1 MKIVTDSAV
10 DLPEEMFAQY
20 GIERMPLLINFGTES
35 LRSGIDILPEEFYRR
50 LVANRDNLPT
60 TSQPSMGDFVEL
72 YRRVGQSDKDIVS
85 VHISSGLSGTINAA
99 AQAAKQCPELNISL
113 IDTKTLSAAEGFQVV
128 AVAQAI
134 RRGWSLDKLKQRV
147 QEVADQTDIFYT
159 LDTLHYLQKGGRIG
173 RVQAMAGA
181 LLNLKPVITVDK
193 GPGTYIR
200 AGSARSIPKALTII
214 AELVKEKMK
223 DRPAWIHVLHTNAL
237 EAAQNLSAQIAA
249 LLPTAK
255 ITLGQIVPV
264 LGVHTGPG
272 CVGAVCG
279 PLDVLDE

>member
-10 DLPEEMFAQY
+10 DLPEEMFVQL
-20 GIERMPLLINFGTES
+20 GIERMPLLISFGTEV
-35 LRSGIDILPEEFYRR
+35 LRSGIDIQAEEFYRR
-50 LVANRDNLPT
+50 LVASKDNLPT
-60 TSQPSMGDFVEL
+60 TSQPSVGEFVEL
-72 YRRVGQSDKDIVS
+72 YRRVGQTDRDIVS
-85 VHISSGLSGTINAA
+85 VHVSSGLSGTLNAA
-99 AQAAKQCPELNISL
+99 TQAAKQCPELNITL

-134 RRGWSLDKLKQRV
+134 RRGYTVEQIVKRAH
-147 QEVADQTDIFYT
+147 EVGDQTEIFFT
-159 LDTLHYLQKGGRIG
+159 LDTLYYLQKGGRIG

-193 GPGTYIR
+193 GPGTYITV
-200 AGSARSIPKALTII
+200 AKGRSISKSIALI
-214 AELVKEKMK
+214 ADQVQEKMK
-223 DRPAWIHVLHTNAL
+223 DRPAWVHVLHTNSPDQAQAL
-237 EAAQNLSAQIAA
+237 HDLILTRMPKARL
-249 LLPTAK
+249 TR
-255 ITLGQIVPV
+255 GQIVPV

>member
-10 DLPEEMFAQY
+10 DLPEGMFEQY
-20 GIERMPLLINFGTES
+20 GIARMPLLINFGAES
-35 LRSGIDILPEEFYRR
+35 LRSGIDIQPEEFYRR
-50 LVANRDNLPT
+50 LAADPDHVPT
-60 TSQPSMGDFVEL
+60 TSQPSVGEFVDL
-72 YRRVGQSDKDIVS
+72 YRRVGETDKDIVS
-85 VHISSGLSGTINAA
+85 LHISSGLSGTINSATQA
-99 AQAAKQCPELNISL
+99 AQQCPELNITL
-113 IDTKTLSAAEGFQVV
+113 IDTKTLSAAEGFQIV
-128 AVAQAI
+128 AAVQAI
-134 RRGWSLDKLKQRV
+134 RRGWSLERLKQRV
-147 QEVADQTDIFYT
+147 KEVAEQTEIFFT

-200 AGSARSIPKALTII
+200 AGSARSIPKALVII
-214 AELVKEKMK
+214 ADLVKEKMK
-223 DRPAWIHVLHTNAL
+223 ERPAWIHVLHTNAL
-237 EAAQNLSAQIAA
+237 EAAQSLAAQITAR
-249 LLPTAK
+249 LPDAK

-279 PLDVLDE
+279 PLDVLDD

>member
-10 DLPEEMFAQY
+10 DLPEEMFAQL
-20 GIERMPLLINFGTES
+20 GIERMPLLITFGAEV
-35 LRSGIDILPEEFYRR
+35 LRSGVDIQAEEFYRR
-50 LVANRDNLPT
+50 LVASRDNLPT
-60 TSQPSMGDFVEL
+60 TSQPSVGEFVEL
-72 YRRVGQSDKDIVS
+72 YRRVGQTDKDIVS
-85 VHISSGLSGTINAA
+85 VHVSSGLSGTLNSAT
-99 AQAAKQCPELNISL
+99 QAARQCPELNITL

-134 RRGWSLDKLKQRV
+134 RRGYSVEQMVKRAH
-147 QEVADQTDIFYT
+147 EVGDQTEIFFT
-159 LDTLHYLQKGGRIG
+159 LDTLYYLQKGGRIG

-193 GPGTYIR
+193 GPGTYITV
-200 AGSARSIPKALTII
+200 GKGRSIPKALTII
-214 AELVKEKMK
+214 ADQVHEKMK
-223 DRPAWIHVLHTNAL
+223 DRPAWVHVLHTDSPDQAQAL
-237 EAAQNLSAQIAA
+237 DDLIRTRMPKARF
-249 LLPTAK
+249 TR
-255 ITLGQIVPV
+255 GQIVPV

>member
-20 GIERMPLLINFGTES
+20 GVERMPLLINFGAET
-35 LRSGIDILPEEFYRR
+35 LRSGLDIQPEEFYRR
-50 LVANRDNLPT
+50 LAADPDHLPT
-60 TSQPSMGDFVEL
+60 TSQPSVGEFVAL
-72 YRRVGQSDKDIVS
+72 YRRLGETDKDIVS
-85 VHISSGLSGTINAA
+85 LHVSSGLSGTINAA
-99 AQAAKQCPELNISL
+99 AQAAQQCPELNITL

-134 RRGWSLDKLKQRV
+134 RRGWSLERLKQRV
-147 QEVADQTDIFYT
+147 KEVAEQTEIFFT

-214 AELVKEKMK
+214 ADLVKEKMK
-223 DRPAWIHVLHTNAL
+223 DHPAWIHVLHTNAV
-237 EAAQNLSAQIAA
+237 EAAQSLAA
-249 LLPTAK
+249 LITARLPNAK

>member
-20 GIERMPLLINFGTES
+20 GVERMPLLINFGTES
-35 LRSGIDILPEEFYRR
+35 LRSGIDIRPEEFYRR
-50 LVANRDNLPT
+50 LAADPDHLPT
-60 TSQPSMGDFVEL
+60 TSQPSVGEFVNL
-72 YRRVGQSDKDIVS
+72 FRRVGQKDKDIVS
-85 VHISSGLSGTINAA
+85 LHVSSGLSGTFNSAVQA
-99 AQAAKQCPELNISL
+99 AQQCPELNITP
-113 IDTKTLSAAEGFQVV
+113 IDTRTLSAAEGFQVV
-128 AVAQAI
+128 AAAQAV
-134 RRGWSLDKLKQRV
+134 RRGWSLERLKQRV
-147 QEVADQTDIFYT
+147 KEVAEQTDIFFT

-193 GPGTYIR
+193 EPGTYVR
-200 AGSARSIPKALTII
+200 AGNARSIPKALLII
-214 AELVKEKMK
+214 ADLVKEKMK
-223 DRPAWIHVLHTNAL
+223 DHPAWIHVLHTNAV
-237 EAAQNLSAQIAA
+237 EAAQNLAEQLTAR
-249 LLPTAK
+249 LPNAK

>member
-1 MKIVTDSAV
+1 MRIVTDSAV

-20 GIERMPLLINFGTES
+20 DVERMPLLINFGTES
-35 LRSGIDILPEEFYRR
+35 LRSGIDIQPAEFYRR
-50 LVANRDNLPT
+50 LAADPDHLPT
-60 TSQPSMGDFVEL
+60 TSQPSVGEFVDL
-72 YRRVGQSDKDIVS
+72 FRRVGQSDRDIVS
-85 VHISSGLSGTINAA
+85 VHISSGLSGTYNSAV
-99 AQAAKQCPELNISL
+99 QAARQCPELNITP

-128 AVAQAI
+128 AAAQAI
-134 RRGWSLDKLKQRV
+134 RRGWPLERLKQRV
-147 QEVADQTDIFYT
+147 QEVAEQTDIFFT

-173 RVQAMAGA
+173 RVQAMAGS

-193 GPGTYIR
+193 GPGTYVTV
-200 AGSARSIPKALTII
+200 AKGRSMSKSLTLI
-214 AELVKEKMK
+214 ADHVQDKLK
-223 DRPAWIHVLHTNAL
+223 DRPAWVHVLHTNAV
-237 EAAQNLSAQIAA
+237 EAAQSLSQQVAA
-249 LLPTAK
+249 RLPNAR

>member
-1 MKIVTDSAV
+1 MKIVSDSAV
-10 DLPEEMFAQY
+10 DLPEEMFVQL
-20 GIERMPLLINFGTES
+20 GIERIPLLITFGTEA
-35 LRSGIDILPEEFYRR
+35 LRSGIDIQAEEFYRR

-60 TSQPSMGDFVEL
+60 TSQPSVGEFVDL
-72 YRRVGQSDKDIVS
+72 YRRVGQTDKDIIS
-85 VHISSGLSGTINAA
+85 VHISTGLSGTLNAA
-99 AQAAKQCPELNISL
+99 TQAAKQCPELNITL
-113 IDTKTLSAAEGFQVV
+113 INTKTLSAAEGFQVV

-134 RRGWSLDKLKQRV
+134 RRGYSVEQIVKRAQDV
-147 QEVADQTDIFYT
+147 GNQTDIFFT

-193 GPGTYIR
+193 GPGTYITE
-200 AGSARSIPKALTII
+200 GKGRSMSQSIALI
-214 AELVKEKMK
+214 ADQVYEKMK
-223 DRPAWIHVLHTNAL
+223 NRPAWVHVLHTNSPDQAQAL
-237 EAAQNLSAQIAA
+237 HELILTRMPKASL
-249 LLPTAK
+249 TR
-255 ITLGQIVPV
+255 GQIVPV

>member
-20 GIERMPLLINFGTES
+20 GVERMPLLINFGTES
-35 LRSGIDILPEEFYRR
+35 LRSGIDIQPTEFYRR
-50 LVANRDNLPT
+50 LVADPNHLPT
-60 TSQPSMGDFVEL
+60 TSQPSVGDFVEL
-72 YRRVGQSDKDIVS
+72 YRRVGQNDKDIVS
-85 VHISSGLSGTINAA
+85 VHISSGLSGTINSA
-99 AQAAKQCPELNISL
+99 AQAAKQCPELNITT

-128 AVAQAI
+128 AAAQAI

-147 QEVADQTDIFYT
+147 QEVAEQTEIFFT

-200 AGSARSIPKALTII
+200 AGSARSISKALTII
-214 AELVKEKMK
+214 ADLVKEKMK

-237 EAAQNLSAQIAA
+237 ETAQNLSAQITA
-249 LLPTAK
+249 LLPNAK
-255 ITLGQIVPV
+255 VTFGQIVPV

>member
-20 GIERMPLLINFGTES
+20 GVERMPLLINFGAES
-35 LRSGIDILPEEFYRR
+35 LRSGIDIQPEEFYRR
-50 LVANRDNLPT
+50 LAADPNHLPT
-60 TSQPSMGDFVEL
+60 TSQPSVGEFVTL
-72 YRRVGQSDKDIVS
+72 YRHLGETDKDIVS
-85 VHISSGLSGTINAA
+85 LHVSSGLSGTINAA
-99 AQAAKQCPELNISL
+99 AQAARQCPELNITL

-128 AVAQAI
+128 AAAQAI
-134 RRGWSLDKLKQRV
+134 RRGWSLERLKQRV
-147 QEVADQTDIFYT
+147 KEVAEQTEIFFT

-214 AELVKEKMK
+214 ADLVKEKMK
-223 DRPAWIHVLHTNAL
+223 ERPAWIHVLHTNAL
-237 EAAQNLSAQIAA
+237 EAAQSLSVQIAA
-249 LLPTAK
+249 LLPHAK
-255 ITLGQIVPV
+255 ITFGQIVPV

>member
-1 MKIVTDSAV
+1 MKIVSDSAV
-10 DLPEEMFAQY
+10 DLPEEMFVQL
-20 GIERMPLLINFGTES
+20 GIERIPLLITFGTEA
-35 LRSGIDILPEEFYRR
+35 LRSGIDIQAEEFYRR

-60 TSQPSMGDFVEL
+60 TSQPSVGEFVDL
-72 YRRVGQSDKDIVS
+72 YRRVGQTDKDIIS
-85 VHISSGLSGTINAA
+85 VHISTGLSGTLNAA
-99 AQAAKQCPELNISL
+99 TQAAKQCPELNITL
-113 IDTKTLSAAEGFQVV
+113 INTKTLSAAEGFQVV

-134 RRGWSLDKLKQRV
+134 RRGYSVEQIVKRAQDV
-147 QEVADQTDIFYT
+147 GNQTDIFFT

-193 GPGTYIR
+193 GPGTYITV
-200 AGSARSIPKALTII
+200 GKGRSMSQSIALI
-214 AELVKEKMK
+214 ADQVYEKMK
-223 DRPAWIHVLHTNAL
+223 NRPAWVHVLHTNSPDQAQAL
-237 EAAQNLSAQIAA
+237 HELILTRMPKASL
-249 LLPTAK
+249 TR
-255 ITLGQIVPV
+255 GQIVPV

>member
-10 DLPEEMFAQY
+10 DLPEEMFVQF

-35 LRSGIDILPEEFYRR
+35 LRSGIDIQPEEFYRR
-50 LVANRDNLPT
+50 LAADPDHLPT
-60 TSQPSMGDFVEL
+60 TAQPSVGEFVDL
-72 YRRVGQSDKDIVS
+72 YRRVGQLDKDIVS
-85 VHISSGLSGTINAA
+85 LHVSSGLSGTINSA
-99 AQAAKQCPELNISL
+99 AQAAKQCPDLNITL
-113 IDTKTLSAAEGFQVV
+113 IDTKTLSAAEGFQIV
-128 AVAQAI
+128 AAAQAI
-134 RRGWSLDKLKQRV
+134 RRGYSVDQIVKRAH
-147 QEVADQTDIFYT
+147 EVGDQTEIFFT

-193 GPGTYIR
+193 GPGTYITV
-200 AGSARSIPKALTII
+200 AKGRSMSKSITLI
-214 AELVKEKMK
+214 ADQVHEKMK
-223 DRPAWIHVLHTNAL
+223 DRPAWVHVLHTNSPDQAQAL
-237 EAAQNLSAQIAA
+237 HDLIQAR
-249 LLPTAK
+249 LPKARFTR
-255 ITLGQIVPV
+255 GQIVPV

>member
-10 DLPEEMFAQY
+10 DLPEEMFAQL
-20 GIERMPLLINFGTES
+20 GIERMPLLITFGNEV
-35 LRSGIDILPEEFYRR
+35 LRSGVDIQAEDFYRR
-50 LVANRDNLPT
+50 LEASKDNLPT
-60 TSQPSMGDFVEL
+60 TSQPSVGEFADL
-72 YRRVGQSDKDIVS
+72 YRRVGQTDKDIIS

-99 AQAAKQCPELNISL
+99 TQAAKQCPELNITL

-134 RRGWSLDKLKQRV
+134 RRGYTVEQIVKRA
-147 QEVADQTDIFYT
+147 QEVGDQTEIFFT
-159 LDTLHYLQKGGRIG
+159 LDTLYYLQKGGRIG

-193 GPGTYIR
+193 GPGTYITV
-200 AGSARSIPKALTII
+200 AKGRSIPKSIALI
-214 AELVKEKMK
+214 ADQVHEKMQ
-223 DRPAWIHVLHTNAL
+223 DRPAWVHVLHTNSPDQAQAL
-237 EAAQNLSAQIAA
+237 HDLILARMPKAQL
-249 LLPTAK
+249 TR
-255 ITLGQIVPV
+255 GQIVPV